1 MIFSNIPT
9 IEEDSLD
16 HLRHENAD
24 LEEVFE
30 NLIVNKRKKMLCID
44 AINFSLVIY
53 NQI

>member
-30 NLIVNKRKKMLCID
+30 NLGDDSEGDESQEPSEHSFN
-44 AINFSLVIY
+44 SSSSE
-53 NQI
+53 